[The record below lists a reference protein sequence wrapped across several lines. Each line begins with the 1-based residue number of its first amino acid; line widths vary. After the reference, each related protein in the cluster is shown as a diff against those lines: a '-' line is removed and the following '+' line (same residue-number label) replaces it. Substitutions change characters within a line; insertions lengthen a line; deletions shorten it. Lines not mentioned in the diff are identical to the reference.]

1 MIEQRDF
8 IPYPT
13 NCVAGTVTDVT
24 RARAAVD
31 ALLEA
36 GFVRDDIEILY
47 ADDGVHRLDP
57 KGEEHGFLAQ
67 FQRTPLRNLAQV
79 EEYKHL
85 MHHVEDLRA
94 GRFVIMVLARKRDKR
109 QAAAHI
115 LSAHGA
121 ESIGF
126 YGKWAWQG
134 FTAAR

>member
-1 MIEQRDF
+1 MTEQRDF

-13 NCVAGTVTDVT
+13 NCVAGTVADVT
-24 RARAAVD
+24 SALAAVD
-31 ALLEA
+31 ALLQA

-57 KGEEHGFLAQ
+57 KGEEHGFLARPAESASQ
-67 FQRTPLRNLAQV
+67 LGPGRGV
-79 EEYKHL
+79 KHL

-109 QAAAHI
+109 QVAAHI

-134 FTAAR
+134 FTPAR